1 MPRMAP
7 RITSPG
13 DPGWDTER
21 ATFNLL
27 DDQRPAAVA
36 VAEDADDVAAAVR
49 DAADRGL
56 AIAPQRTG
64 HGAAAMAP
72 LDDALLLR
80 TTGLRDVRI
89 DAAARTARV
98 GAGALWSDV
107 VGPASEQGLAALHGF
122 SPDVGVVGYTL
133 GGGLGWY
140 ARAHGLASSAVTAA
154 DVVLADGSQVHAD
167 AEHEPELLWALKGG
181 GGNFGVVTALEF
193 ALLPLP
199 ELQAGT
205 LFFPWERSAEVL
217 HAWHGWTAQAPE
229 TATSVGRMIS
239 LPPLPELPDELRG
252 RSFATIEVALLGPE
266 AEAAELLA
274 PLRALGPEIDTFA
287 AMPPAGLSRMHM
299 DPAAPLPYRSTHLLL
314 GRLPPAAID
323 AWIAAAGP
331 ASGTSLTSVEL
342 RHLGGALA
350 RPPAVADAVGHRD
363 AGFTVFTSAYPGPAF
378 EAAAVA
384 QTAMYERLLPWSG
397 GRSLYNFTARPD
409 GRPADARGAFDE
421 PTLARL
427 RSVKAA
433 CDPQNLFRYN
443 VSL

>member
-36 VAEDADDVAAAVR
+36 VAENADDVAAAMR

-154 DVVLADGSQVHAD
+154 DVVLADGSQVRAD

-193 ALLPLP
+193 ALLPVP

-323 AWIAAAGP
+323 AWIGAAGP
-331 ASGTSLTSVEL
+331 DSGTSLTSVEL

-350 RPPAVADAVGHRD
+350 RPADAALPSLPGEFLLFGVGAPLPPADLPSIEHGLGVVHD
-363 AGFTVFTSAYPGPAF
+363 ALA
-378 EAAAVA
+378 EHAVGV
-384 QTAMYERLLPWSG
+384 LLP
-397 GRSLYNFTARPD
+397 FVE
-409 GRPADARGAFDE
+409 E
-421 PTLARL
+421 PTDVAAGYAADDWTRL
-427 RSVKAA
+427 VAIRERY
-433 CDPQNLFRYN
+433 DPDERMRANHA
-443 VSL
+443 VP

>member
-36 VAEDADDVAAAVR
+36 VAENADDVAAAMR

-323 AWIAAAGP
+323 AWIGAAGP
-331 ASGTSLTSVEL
+331 DSGTSLTSVEL

-350 RPPAVADAVGHRD
+350 RPADAALPSLPGEFLLFGVGAPVPPADLPSIEHGLGVVHD
-363 AGFTVFTSAYPGPAF
+363 ALA
-378 EAAAVA
+378 EHAVGV
-384 QTAMYERLLPWSG
+384 LLP
-397 GRSLYNFTARPD
+397 FVE
-409 GRPADARGAFDE
+409 E
-421 PTLARL
+421 PTDVAAGYAADDWTRL
-427 RSVKAA
+427 VAIRERY
-433 CDPQNLFRYN
+433 DPDERMRANHA
-443 VSL
+443 VP

>member
-193 ALLPLP
+193 ALLPVP

-323 AWIAAAGP
+323 AWIGAAGP
-331 ASGTSLTSVEL
+331 DSGTSLTSVEL

-350 RPPAVADAVGHRD
+350 RPADAALPSLPGEFLLFGVGVPLPPADLPSIEHGLGVVHD
-363 AGFTVFTSAYPGPAF
+363 ALA
-378 EAAAVA
+378 EHAVGV
-384 QTAMYERLLPWSG
+384 LLP
-397 GRSLYNFTARPD
+397 FVE
-409 GRPADARGAFDE
+409 E
-421 PTLARL
+421 PTDVAAGYAADDWTRL
-427 RSVKAA
+427 VAIRERY
-433 CDPQNLFRYN
+433 DPDERMRANHA
-443 VSL
+443 VP

>member
-36 VAEDADDVAAAVR
+36 VAENADDVAAAMR

-323 AWIAAAGP
+323 AWIGAAGP
-331 ASGTSLTSVEL
+331 DSGTSLTSVEL

-350 RPPAVADAVGHRD
+350 RPADAALPSLPGEFLLFGVGAPLPPADLPSIEHGLGVVND
-363 AGFTVFTSAYPGPAF
+363 ALA
-378 EAAAVA
+378 EHAVGV
-384 QTAMYERLLPWSG
+384 LLP
-397 GRSLYNFTARPD
+397 FVE
-409 GRPADARGAFDE
+409 E
-421 PTLARL
+421 PTDVAAGYAADDWTRL
-427 RSVKAA
+427 VAIRERY
-433 CDPQNLFRYN
+433 DPDERMRANHA
-443 VSL
+443 VP

>member
-36 VAEDADDVAAAVR
+36 VAENADDVAAAVR
-49 DAADRGL
+49 GAADRGL

-72 LDDALLLR
+72 LGDALLLR

-154 DVVLADGSQVHAD
+154 DVVLADGSQVRAD
-167 AEHEPELLWALKGG
+167 AEHEPDLLWALKGG

-193 ALLPLP
+193 ALLPVP

-331 ASGTSLTSVEL
+331 DSGTSLTSVEL

-350 RPPAVADAVGHRD
+350 RPADAALPSLPGEFLLFGVGAPLPPADLPSIEHGLGVVHD
-363 AGFTVFTSAYPGPAF
+363 ALA
-378 EAAAVA
+378 EHAVGV
-384 QTAMYERLLPWSG
+384 LLP
-397 GRSLYNFTARPD
+397 FVE
-409 GRPADARGAFDE
+409 E
-421 PTLARL
+421 PTDVAAGYAADDWTRL
-427 RSVKAA
+427 VAIRERY
-433 CDPQNLFRYN
+433 DPDERMRANHA
-443 VSL
+443 VP

>member
-36 VAEDADDVAAAVR
+36 VAENADDVAAAMR

-193 ALLPLP
+193 ALLPVP

-323 AWIAAAGP
+323 AWIGAAGP
-331 ASGTSLTSVEL
+331 DSGTSLTSVEL

-350 RPPAVADAVGHRD
+350 RPADAALPSLPGEFLLFGVGAPVPPADLPSIEHGLGVVHD
-363 AGFTVFTSAYPGPAF
+363 ALA
-378 EAAAVA
+378 EHAVGV
-384 QTAMYERLLPWSG
+384 LLP
-397 GRSLYNFTARPD
+397 FVE
-409 GRPADARGAFDE
+409 E
-421 PTLARL
+421 PTDVAAGYAADDWTRL
-427 RSVKAA
+427 VAIRERY
-433 CDPQNLFRYN
+433 DPDERMRANHA
-443 VSL
+443 VP